1 MPTREMVRP
10 DLRNP
15 DLVNDDLL
23 NNDLANNEL
32 PHILT
37 PLPGPRAGEIIRRDA
52 AVLSPSY
59 TRCYPLVAARGAG
72 AMVEDVDGNRF
83 LDFNAGIAVAS
94 TGHCHPQVV
103 HAIEEQSRRLIHMS
117 GTDFYYENMVQLAEK
132 LAAIAPGGVGPNGA
146 AHRVYFGNSGTEA
159 MEAAMKLAR
168 YHTGRDKFIAF
179 TGAFH
184 GRTLGAL
191 SLTGSKVV
199 QRKGFGPL
207 IPGVYHAHFPDPY
220 RRPEGMSA
228 EEHGVSCARFIEDE
242 LFRTIVPAEEVAA
255 IVVEPI
261 QGEGGYLVSP
271 QSFLHELRHLAD
283 RHGILLIFDEVQ
295 CGMGRTG
302 KMWASEHFGVAPDI
316 FTSAKGIASGLP
328 LSATIAR
335 AEIMNWGPGA
345 HASTFG
351 GNPVAVAAALA
362 TIELL
367 ETGLIA
373 NAARIGAHMLDRMR
387 QWPVRFPHVGDVR
400 GLGLMIGFEL
410 VRDPHAKT
418 RAPELRDR
426 IQELAFERGLLVL
439 GAGRNT
445 IRLCPPLVITR
456 DQADFAL
463 DILEATLEECL

>member
-1 MPTREMVRP
+1 MPAKEMVRL
-10 DLRNP
+10 D
-15 DLVNDDLL
+15 
-23 NNDLANNEL
+23 L
-32 PHILT
+32 PHILM
-37 PLPGPRAGEIIRRDA
+37 PLPGPRAVQVIERDTQ
-52 AVLSPSY
+52 VLSPSY
-59 TRCYPLVAARGAG
+59 TRCYPLVAARGEG
-72 AMVEDVDGNRF
+72 AIIEDVDGNRF

-94 TGHCHPQVV
+94 TGHCHPKVV
-103 HAIEEQSRRLIHMS
+103 EAIERQSKRLIHMS

-132 LAAIAPGGVGPNGA
+132 LASLAPGGDP
-146 AHRVYFGNSGTEA
+146 HRVYFGNSGTEA
-159 MEAAMKLAR
+159 TEAAMKLAR

-207 IPGVYHAHFPDPY
+207 VPGVYHAHFPNPY
-220 RRPEGMSA
+220 RRPDGVTPDDYA
-228 EEHGVSCARFIEDE
+228 VSCVRFIEDE
-242 LFRTIVPAEEVAA
+242 LFRTIVPAEEVAG

-261 QGEGGYLVSP
+261 QGEGGYLIP
-271 QSFLHELRHLAD
+271 PKAFLEELRRLAD

-302 KMWASEHFGVAPDI
+302 KMWAAEHFGVAPDI
-316 FTSAKGIASGLP
+316 FTTAKGIASGLP
-328 LSATIAR
+328 LSAMVAK
-335 AEIMNWGPGA
+335 AEIMDWPPGA

-367 ETGLIA
+367 ESELIA
-373 NAARIGAHMLDRMR
+373 NAANIGGHILDRLR
-387 QWPVRFPHVGDVR
+387 HWPKRFRHVGDVR
-400 GLGLMIGFEL
+400 GLGLMIGFEM
-410 VRDPHAKT
+410 VRDQHTKE

-426 IQELAFERGLLVL
+426 IQESAFEHGLLVL

-456 DQADFAL
+456 DQADFAI
-463 DILEATLEECL
+463 DTLEECLKAVA

>member
-1 MPTREMVRP
+1 MPTKEMVRL
-10 DLRNP
+10 D
-15 DLVNDDLL
+15 
-23 NNDLANNEL
+23 L

-37 PLPGPRAGEIIRRDA
+37 PLPGPRATDVIDRDSQ
-52 AVLSPSY
+52 VLSPSY
-59 TRCYPLVAARGAG
+59 TRCYPLVAARGEG
-72 AMVEDVDGNRF
+72 AMIEDVDGNRF

-94 TGHCHPQVV
+94 TGHCHPKVV
-103 HAIEEQSRRLIHMS
+103 EAIEEQSKRLIHMS

-132 LAAIAPGGVGPNGA
+132 LASIAPGAGS
-146 AHRVYFGNSGTEA
+146 HRVYFGNSGTEA
-159 MEAAMKLAR
+159 TEAAMKLAR

-179 TGAFH
+179 TGSFH
-184 GRTLGAL
+184 GRTMGAL

-207 IPGVYHAHFPDPY
+207 VPGVYHAHFPDPY
-220 RRPEGMSA
+220 RRPEGVSA
-228 EEHGVSCARFIEDE
+228 DDYAVSCVRFIEDE
-242 LFRTIVPAEEVAA
+242 LFRTILPADEVAG

-261 QGEGGYLVSP
+261 QGEGGYLVP
-271 QSFLHELRHLAD
+271 PKAFHQELRRLAD

-316 FTSAKGIASGLP
+316 FTTAKGIASGLP
-328 LSATIAR
+328 LSAMIAR
-335 AEIMNWGPGA
+335 AEVMNWGPGA

-351 GNPVAVAAALA
+351 GNPVAVASALA

-367 ETGLIA
+367 EKELIA
-373 NAARIGAHMLDRMR
+373 NAAQIGGHILDRLR
-387 QWPVRFPHVGDVR
+387 RWPKHFRNVGDVR

-410 VRDPHAKT
+410 VRDQQSKE

-426 IQELAFERGLLVL
+426 IQEMAFERGLLVL
-439 GAGRNT
+439 GAGRNA

-456 DQADFAL
+456 DQADFAV
-463 DILEATLEECL
+463 DTLEGCLKELA